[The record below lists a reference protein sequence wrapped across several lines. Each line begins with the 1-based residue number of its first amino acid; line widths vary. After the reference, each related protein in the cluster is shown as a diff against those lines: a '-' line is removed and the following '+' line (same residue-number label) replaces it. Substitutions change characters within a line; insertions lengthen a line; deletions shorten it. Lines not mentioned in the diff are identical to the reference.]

1 MSQAC
6 SNICSSNSMTLLSGS
21 LATILF
27 CNATLHTLKFGL
39 TLVTLVF
46 NLKKKISHFFTL
58 CVLAC
63 MFKSLCVCMHLCTC
77 MREKYKNVLTEGA
90 IYSFVYT
97 YPCKHLCMH
106 VWLLRSWVGANE
118 CIWTC
123 LGLTEWIATRGEQEM
138 RWRSFRLRGTRD
150 AVSSMRVVTW
160 TGNRAVSPDVTCAE
174 VIGKSLTHRQGR
186 PEEHHCAWWSKV
198 QDQLNSQQP
207 PLVAL
212 QSRCT
217 SKALQAC

>member
-63 MFKSLCVCMHLCTC
+63 MCKSLCVCMHLCTC

-118 CIWTC
+118 FIWTC
-123 LGLTEWIATRGEQEM
+123 LGLTEWMYLLAWHESGVWGGIMEPCP
-138 RWRSFRLRGTRD
+138 
-150 AVSSMRVVTW
+150 W
-160 TGNRAVSPDVTCAE
+160 T
-174 VIGKSLTHRQGR
+174 
-186 PEEHHCAWWSKV
+186 EHF
-198 QDQLNSQQP
+198 
-207 PLVAL
+207 
-212 QSRCT
+212 
-217 SKALQAC
+217 